1 MSAEVL
7 YNKSLRSFLLKKHSL
22 AASGCVKAI
31 ALLSKDYNN
40 SEVENL
46 KLNVWMLYL
55 NVVSTIIGNPKST
68 QAHYAKLLGTNSSQ
82 LQPNDV
88 CSFVWRKLKE
98 SYSTAENIDIRIMST
113 LLTMT
118 ANLEQFAVA
127 KDITEEWFTCLSDAV
142 LDNISQQ
149 IKQEH
154 NYLVCA
160 YIEIVEL
167 YVTRILP
174 GLNEFET
181 AEAFIDYNT
190 ILTESKLLALK
201 EAVRNYKKSI
211 EQREKEEKDRLLM
224 QQKEIVKEE
233 EQ

>member
-1 MSAEVL
+1 
-7 YNKSLRSFLLKKHSL
+7 
-22 AASGCVKAI
+22 
-31 ALLSKDYNN
+31 
-40 SEVENL
+40 
-46 KLNVWMLYL
+46 
-55 NVVSTIIGNPKST
+55 
-68 QAHYAKLLGTNSSQ
+68 
-82 LQPNDV
+82 
-88 CSFVWRKLKE
+88 
-98 SYSTAENIDIRIMST
+98 
-113 LLTMT
+113 MT
-118 ANLEQFAVA
+118 TNLEQLAVA

-190 ILTESKLLALK
+190 ILTESKLLVIFFFNIYCHIISELTFYHLGS
-201 EAVRNYKKSI
+201 ERSSS
-211 EQREKEEKDRLLM
+211 RL
-224 QQKEIVKEE
+224 QEIS
-233 EQ
+233 

>member
-1 MSAEVL
+1 
-7 YNKSLRSFLLKKHSL
+7 
-22 AASGCVKAI
+22 
-31 ALLSKDYNN
+31 
-40 SEVENL
+40 
-46 KLNVWMLYL
+46 
-55 NVVSTIIGNPKST
+55 
-68 QAHYAKLLGTNSSQ
+68 
-82 LQPNDV
+82 
-88 CSFVWRKLKE
+88 
-98 SYSTAENIDIRIMST
+98 
-113 LLTMT
+113 MT

-142 LDNISQQ
+142 LDNISRQ

-190 ILTESKLLALK
+190 ILTESKLLVNIFNIYCQINSDLIFYHLGSERSSSK
-201 EAVRNYKKSI
+201 L
-211 EQREKEEKDRLLM
+211 Q
-224 QQKEIVKEE
+224 EID
-233 EQ
+233 